1 MVENVMCLSNET
13 LHIYTHH
20 MIKFTELTSSE
31 IMMVA
36 MMPIIHDLFFG
47 CQL

>member
-1 MVENVMCLSNET
+1 MVENVGPASQSKRF
-13 LHIYTHH
+13 IYTHH
-20 MIKFTELTSSE
+20 MIKFAELTSSE

-36 MMPIIHDLFFG
+36 MMPIMTFFFG